1 MDDINYQNEYDESQS
16 GDPRGWL
23 ERLTRRYLGDV
34 RIHDSHQA
42 GELARRLGARAFTVG
57 RDIYVRPELMRPMNR
72 RSASL
77 LAHELYH
84 VAEQTGGAAG
94 AAPDMPLF
102 APPTSQPRSSS
113 PSGSAEPGFSFDL
126 TAGQSDGRG
135 SGSLAV
141 QRALA
146 PSGSEQRAE
155 SAEAAAL
162 NAKPRRRKAQPKPP
176 DPEELAER
184 VYQMMLT
191 DVRIDYERGIG

>member
-94 AAPDMPLF
+94 APPDMPLL
-102 APPTSQPRSSS
+102 APPSPAQRPSS
-113 PSGSAEPGFSFDL
+113 PSGSADTGFSFDL
-126 TAGQSDGRG
+126 TAGQSRARG

-155 SAEAAAL
+155 GAEAEAL
-162 NAKPRRRKAQPKPP
+162 NARPKRKAQPKPP

-184 VYQMMLT
+184 VYEMMLT
-191 DVRIDYERGIG
+191 DVRIDYERGVG